1 MGTDN
6 FQYWKELVGLE
17 DSEKFPR
24 LILKE
29 ENIQSASIAPRH
41 VQLIQN
47 EIITN
52 RLVDIQVQPGW
63 GATTLYRYM
72 VYILRSMPLKLLLL
86 FDFEKDNFQDGNL
99 SDQIFIFQIKWKM
112 ANGIL
117 NIMLEQPLQEYFM
130 YEVFEFEDTGVKPW
144 RAYLRE
150 KRREL
155 QRCENDSELFY
166 QKFPFFKNR
175 DIDNCIN
182 YFLQSFQIQTVFM
195 YLFPRTA
202 SEDDILEFTGII
214 KNIFDGKDIAPA
226 AVREVFFI
234 TPKMFLKMKQV
245 YERPYRDILY
255 PRYSSAEI
263 FGMLVNTYK
272 LQDVSNA
279 TISDVFDQ
287 NFISKVYDKRDTLNG
302 IMIKVEKEIIDF
314 LSEMSEIPY
323 KLRLKDLERKE
334 NGNK

>member
-1 MGTDN
+1 MSTDN

-17 DSEKFPR
+17 DGDKFPR

-41 VQLIQN
+41 VQRIQN

-52 RLVDIQVQPGW
+52 RLVDVQVHPGW

-72 VYILRSMPLKLLLL
+72 VHIMNSMPLKLLIL

-99 SDQIFIFQIKWKM
+99 SDQSFIFQIKWKM

-117 NIMLEQPLQEYFM
+117 NIMLEQPLQEYYM
-130 YEVFEFEDTGVKPW
+130 YEVFGFEDTGVKPW

-155 QRCENDSELFY
+155 QQCEDDQVYFY
-166 QKFPFFKNR
+166 GHFPFFEIR
-175 DIDNCIN
+175 GIEDCIN
-182 YFLQSFQIQTVFM
+182 YFLESFQIQTIFM
-195 YLFPRTA
+195 YLFPRIVE
-202 SEDDILEFTGII
+202 EDDILEFTGIV

-226 AVREVFFI
+226 AIREVYFI

-245 YERPYRDILY
+245 YERPYKDIKY
-255 PRYSSAEI
+255 QRYSSAEI

-272 LQDVSNA
+272 LQDVADA
-279 TISDVFDQ
+279 TISDLFDQ
-287 NFISKVYDKRDTLNG
+287 KFISEVYDKYDTLDG
-302 IMIKVEKEIIDF
+302 IMLKVEKEIID
-314 LSEMSEIPY
+314 LLAEMKEVPY
-323 KLRLKDLERKE
+323 KLRWKDLERKK
-334 NGNK
+334 NGNE